1 VLGTN
6 QLRNKDTCQVQVAQ
20 PLIIVATDI
29 GFMVFEYEWNLVT
42 TPDLL
47 PHLILDARNQ
57 FGDGHKQELPVLLDA
72 AIGSG
77 WWDFVA

>member
-1 VLGTN
+1 V
-6 QLRNKDTCQVQVAQ
+6 VQS
-20 PLIIVATDI
+20 LIIAATDI

-57 FGDGHKQELPVLLDA
+57 FGGGHKQELPVLFDD

-77 WWDFVA
+77 RWNFVA